1 MIDDYKQAME
11 LMDMMNEHIPIPAR
25 ATKAFVFSMRDKGI
39 KIPTREDVHID
50 DVLYLG
56 DVGGIGCAL
65 RLTQEQD
72 TAIVAS
78 LTQLRVKSNHPLA
91 KEIRAYQMARTRKL
105 AQAGS
110 TGVPYNITFKP
121 RK

>member
-25 ATKAFVFSMRDKGI
+25 VTKAFVFSMRDKGI

-65 RLTQEQD
+65 RLNSRTGYCHRSILD
-72 TAIVAS
+72 TAAREEQSSVGQGNPC
-78 LTQLRVKSNHPLA
+78 LSNGQDEKIDPS
-91 KEIRAYQMARTRKL
+91 RKYRC
-105 AQAGS
+105 
-110 TGVPYNITFKP
+110 TV
-121 RK
+121 